1 MALGSS
7 LGFFFCHGYH
17 RKEAW
22 KIRSLP
28 SDLRRGRDCLDSGGH
43 ASAGAL
49 VGPETSFAGEN
60 EKEVKNMICD
70 RILGKVSD
78 TQFAGLEIDY
88 VDVEW
93 HEAFSRLHR
102 KISQMGEDV
111 GIRMGNEVL
120 KRGLNQD
127 DVLYADARKVIAVN
141 IPECE
146 AIRAAVDKDHPGQIA
161 RLCYEVGN
169 THTSMFRGEDAFTFY
184 TPYHEALLQK
194 LDQLH
199 GVTVEKVWKKFD
211 FTQALSS
218 AINNHHH

>member
-1 MALGSS
+1 
-7 LGFFFCHGYH
+7 
-17 RKEAW
+17 
-22 KIRSLP
+22 
-28 SDLRRGRDCLDSGGH
+28 
-43 ASAGAL
+43 
-49 VGPETSFAGEN
+49 
-60 EKEVKNMICD
+60 MICD
-70 RILGKVSD
+70 RILGKTD
-78 TQFAGLEIDY
+78 DAAFAGRKIDY

-93 HEAFSRLHR
+93 HEAFTKLHR
-102 KISQMGEDV
+102 KVSHMGEDV

-120 KRGLNQD
+120 KRGLNQN
-127 DVLYADARKVIAVN
+127 DVLYADEEKVIAVN

-146 AIRAAVDKDHPGQIA
+146 AIRAEVSKDYPEQIA